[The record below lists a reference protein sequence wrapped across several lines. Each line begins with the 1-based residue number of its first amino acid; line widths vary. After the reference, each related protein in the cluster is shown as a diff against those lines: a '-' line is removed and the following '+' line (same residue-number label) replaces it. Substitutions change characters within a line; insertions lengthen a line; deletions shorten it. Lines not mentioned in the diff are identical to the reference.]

1 MDKRDRE
8 KARNILMLLLD
19 NNHTSASKE
28 GLRHRAV
35 NRSKA
40 IVDALN
46 LLNITQ
52 EESTDLYWGWRK
64 IRDKDDS
71 FR

>member
-1 MDKRDRE
+1 MDKRERE
-8 KARNILMLLLD
+8 KARNILTLL
-19 NNHTSASKE
+19 
-28 GLRHRAV
+28 AV